1 MKYKIKLSLTV
12 ILGFISLILLFVSPF
27 INLYLFSFSLI
38 LLIASILTLMNLST
52 KNYIW
57 TCEKCGESFEI
68 NLKENIL
75 GINSGVNIKTL
86 YCPNCN
92 DKTICKGARIK

>member
-1 MKYKIKLSLTV
+1 
-12 ILGFISLILLFVSPF
+12 
-27 INLYLFSFSLI
+27 
-38 LLIASILTLMNLST
+38 MNLIT
-52 KNYIW
+52 KNYIL

-86 YCPNCN
+86 YCSNCN
-92 DKTICKGARIK
+92 CKTICKGVRIK